1 MCQRGARMEATM
13 AKSAASTP
21 KGKRAEEK
29 KAAKHQAMKAKQK
42 KRSGGR
48 GR

>member
-1 MCQRGARMEATM
+1 MESIM
-13 AKSAASTP
+13 AKAPAWTP

-29 KAAKHQAMKAKQK
+29 KASKHQAMKAKQK